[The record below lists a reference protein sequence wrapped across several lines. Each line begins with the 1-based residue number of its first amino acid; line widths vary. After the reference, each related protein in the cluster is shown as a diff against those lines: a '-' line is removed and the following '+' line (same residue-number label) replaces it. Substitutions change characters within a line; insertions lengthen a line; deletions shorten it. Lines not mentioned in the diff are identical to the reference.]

1 MKKKLATTKFKT
13 QQQNRSEEGDFF
25 KTTSSMLY
33 LADGKSFKGNI
44 PKHQLESIDG
54 EVVFNTGMSGY
65 VESLTDP
72 SYLNQILVFT
82 YPLIGNYGV
91 QVNKFESNKIHV
103 RGVVFSELAQN
114 YSHGL
119 AQKSLY
125 VWLKEQN
132 VPFITNVDTRALTK
146 HLRSHGTVIGAIGNK
161 PKSKFIEHNIVSV
174 SEPIVYNKTNKKTVI
189 VVDCGAK
196 NNIIESLKKFS
207 VCVKVVPYN
216 YDFTKEKYNGVL
228 ITNGPGDPTN
238 YKETITNVKRALNI
252 NKPMFG
258 ICLGNQIM
266 ALAAGAK
273 TYKLPFGHRGHN
285 QPCIY
290 DKTKRAYITSQNHGY
305 AVDEKSLPKQWFASF
320 INANDGSVE
329 GISHNSKPFS
339 AVQFHPEACPG
350 PTDTEWLFERF
361 RKQL

>member
-1 MKKKLATTKFKT
+1 MKKKLATTTFKS
-13 QQQNRSEEGDFF
+13 QQQNRSEGGDFF
-25 KTTSSMLY
+25 KSTSSMLY
-33 LADGKSFKGNI
+33 LADGKNFSGNI
-44 PKHQLESIDG
+44 PKNQENSLDG

-91 QVNKFESNKIHV
+91 QVDKFESNKIHV
-103 RGVVFSELAQN
+103 RGVVFSELAQS
-114 YSHGL
+114 YSHCL

-125 VWLKEQN
+125 TWLIEQKI
-132 VPFITNVDTRALTK
+132 PFITNVDTRALTK
-146 HLRSHGTVIGAIGNK
+146 HLRSNGSIIGAIGYK
-161 PKSKFIEHNIVSV
+161 PKNKIINHSIVSV
-174 SEPIVYNKTNKKTVI
+174 SKPVIYNKANKKIVI

-196 NNIIESLKKFS
+196 NNIIELLKKFP
-207 VCVKVVPYN
+207 VCVKVVPYD
-216 YDFTKEKYNGVL
+216 YDFTKEKYDGL
-228 ITNGPGDPTN
+228 LLTNGPGDPIN
-238 YKETITNVKRALNI
+238 YVETIKNVKRALKI
-252 NKPMFG
+252 NKPIFG
-258 ICLGNQIM
+258 ICLGNQIL

-290 DKTKRAYITSQNHGY
+290 NETKRAYITSQNHGY
-305 AVDEKSLPKQWFASF
+305 AVDQKSLPKQWFASF

-361 RKQL
+361 IKQL